1 MKLKHLFEYNLKT
14 QDLSTVKQ
22 YEYIETENYIF
33 LKLDKQQSYLIN
45 DLHDVLS
52 TDESN
57 NYLNNMVIPS
67 KINKDT
73 LIDFFDNNHEYFTR
87 IIYRPNDFSYNFNN
101 LKNIFNKNYM
111 GYSDWDL
118 CTSDIDL
125 EYEMKHVL
133 FKKTRH
139 NINVF
144 VHQGISFIK
153 IPPTNDEEK
162 TQLKV
167 KSKSYRLSDKTML
180 DYTTNPFKVTYT
192 ISFIVRRK

>member
-1 MKLKHLFEYNLKT
+1 MKLKHLFEYNLKS
-14 QDLSTVKQ
+14 QDNSNTKQ

-33 LKLDKQQSYLIN
+33 LKLDKAQYYRIN
-45 DLHDVLS
+45 DFDDVLS
-52 TDESN
+52 TEEAN

-87 IIYRPNDFSYNFNN
+87 VMNNEYTENSYRNFNN
-101 LKNIFNKNYM
+101 LKNIFNKKYM

-125 EYEMKHVL
+125 EYEMD
-133 FKKTRH
+133 
-139 NINVF
+139 NITFNNIRDNNVIIY
-144 VHQGISFIK
+144 QGVSFIK
-153 IPPTNDEEK
+153 IPNTK

-167 KSKSYRLSDKTML
+167 KSKSYRLSDKKML
-180 DYTTNPFKVTYT
+180 DYTTNSFRVTYNIT
-192 ISFIVRRK
+192 FIVRRK

>member
-14 QDLSTVKQ
+14 QDFPNTKQ

-33 LKLDKQQSYLIN
+33 LKLDTQSYMIN
-45 DLHDVLS
+45 DFDDVLS
-52 TDESN
+52 TEESN
-57 NYLNNMVIPS
+57 NYLTSMVIPS
-67 KINKDT
+67 KINKYT

-87 IIYRPNDFSYNFNN
+87 INIKYMGMLERDFNN

-118 CTSDIDL
+118 CSSDIDL
-125 EYEMKHVL
+125 DYEMKHVL
-133 FKKTRH
+133 FHNIRH
-139 NINVF
+139 NKNGVV

-153 IPPTNDEEK
+153 TPANKLEV
-162 TQLKV
+162 KV
-167 KSKSYRLSDKTML
+167 RSCLIRDNNIMVYNPRNMYSY
-180 DYTTNPFKVTYT
+180 P